1 MKKPAIP
8 ENESER
14 LRVLESFDILDTLS
28 EAEFDDITS
37 IASTI
42 CNSPISA
49 ITLIDKDRQFF
60 KSKIGLEVLQTP
72 RDIAFCAH
80 AINDPSELM
89 IVPDARKD
97 IRFADNPLVTELPH
111 VIFYAG
117 APLVTTD
124 GYALGTLCV
133 IDHQPKELSVNQKKA
148 LHSLANQ
155 VMLLFELRTKNK
167 LLRMSEKKVEALAK
181 EMELFVY
188 AASHDLQ
195 EPLRMITSFMDLLK
209 KNYGEQLD
217 EKANTYINFATDG
230 GKRMQKLVAGLLDL
244 SRTNTAN
251 KEKTL
256 TSLDDT
262 LKEVLQNIS
271 TLLKERKAEI
281 IISTPL
287 PVLEVY
293 AEDMGRLFQNLLSN
307 AIKFSNANVPPIVKI
322 AAVEQ
327 DKGWLFS
334 IQDNG
339 IGMKAADIEKI
350 FEIFA
355 RLHSQ
360 SDYQGSGIGLSIC
373 KKVVERHGGRIWAT
387 SEEGKGSVFY
397 FTIPHLS
404 K

>member
-1 MKKPAIP
+1 
-8 ENESER
+8 
-14 LRVLESFDILDTLS
+14 
-28 EAEFDDITS
+28 
-37 IASTI
+37 
-42 CNSPISA
+42 
-49 ITLIDKDRQFF
+49 
-60 KSKIGLEVLQTP
+60 
-72 RDIAFCAH
+72 
-80 AINDPSELM
+80 
-89 IVPDARKD
+89 
-97 IRFADNPLVTELPH
+97 

-133 IDHQPKELSVNQKKA
+133 IDHQPKELSDNQKKA
-148 LHSLANQ
+148 LRSLANQ

-217 EKANTYINFATDG
+217 QKANTYISFATDG
-230 GKRMQKLVAGLLDL
+230 GKRMQKLVGGLLEL
-244 SRTNTAN
+244 SRTNSAT
-251 KEKTL
+251 KLKKL

-262 LKEVLQNIS
+262 LKEVLQNIL
-271 TLLKERKAEI
+271 TLLNESKTEI

-293 AEDMGRLFQNLLSN
+293 AEDIGRLFQNLLSN
-307 AIKFSNANVPPIVKI
+307 AIKYSDPNVPPIVKI

-327 DKGWLFS
+327 DNGWLFS

-360 SDYQGSGIGLSIC
+360 SDYQGRGIGLSIC
-373 KKVVERHGGRIWAT
+373 KKVVERHGGKIWAT
-387 SEEGKGSVFY
+387 SEEGKGSIFY
-397 FTIPHLS
+397 FTIPHP
-404 K
+404 